1 MSVQIILPFQ
11 RFKHTYT
18 SYFILWFVKHL
29 LKDIKDEVDVDSNW
43 IDMLFGFEMSTKV
56 MIMSYEIM
64 IKVFGYKN

>member
-11 RFKHTYT
+11 RLKHTYP